1 MVFASMDAFK
11 TSMQQAK
18 DNAKEFSKIG
28 VNTARIQ
35 DI

>member
-1 MVFASMDAFK
+1 
-11 TSMQQAK
+11 MQQAK

-35 DI
+35 DIKYIRS